1 MFKGPG
7 KAIPTTSQSHPYFP
21 PRLRTRRRLLIGPTN
36 SAGQGYQ
43 WVTAVAKNLGSVSGH
58 CFRFQIDENPYPD
71 HYRVELK
78 TFRKDRTW
86 AEAFAEF
93 AEKSYTHIVFE
104 SNRPIFGSKK
114 GGSTAEIAR
123 MRGAGLRVAMLAH
136 GSDVRIPSAHAER
149 EKWHQYQ
156 HMDPEFVRTLD
167 TNAKVNV
174 EQFRQFDGKT
184 FVSTPGLLDFVPEAQ
199 WCPVVV
205 DPKVWA
211 CDRPVLTSPVPVVAH
226 IPSSQQKGSEWIDP
240 ILQELADRGVVDYLR
255 LSGIPLAEMPSYV
268 SRCDILIDQFGTAD
282 YGVAACEAMATGRM
296 VVSRIAD
303 SVRARVLDATGL
315 ELPIV
320 EANPDTLREVI
331 LAQLDDR
338 ESARA
343 VAARGPEFI
352 RAVHD
357 GRQSAA
363 ALGAFL
369 DEKPAGAVIRS
380 LYRTRRRA
388 RGVTGRVKRRTTR
401 GLRK

>member
-1 MFKGPG
+1 M
-7 KAIPTTSQSHPYFP
+7 
-21 PRLRTRRRLLIGPTN
+21 LIGPAN

-43 WVTAVAKNLGSVSGH
+43 WIKAATTYLESVSGH
-58 CFRFQIDENPYPD
+58 SFRFQIDENPYPD

-78 TFRKDRTW
+78 TFRKDRIW
-86 AEAFAEF
+86 AEAFAKF

-104 SNRPIFGSKK
+104 SNRPIFGSKE
-114 GGSTAEIAR
+114 GGSTTEIAR
-123 MRGAGLRVAMLAH
+123 MRSSGLRVAMLAH
-136 GSDVRIPSAHAER
+136 GSDVRIPSVHAER
-149 EKWHQYQ
+149 EKWDQYQ
-156 HMDPEFVRTLD
+156 HMDPEFVRILD
-167 TNAKVNV
+167 TNARINV
-174 EQFRQFDGKT
+174 EQFRRFEGKT

-211 CDRPVLTSPVPVVAH
+211 SSMSVLTSPVPVIAH

-268 SRCDILIDQFGTAD
+268 SGCDILIEQFGIAD
-282 YGVAACEAMATGRM
+282 YSVAACEAMAAGRL
-296 VVSRIAD
+296 VVSHVAD
-303 SVRARVLDATGL
+303 TVRARVREATGL

-320 EANPDTLREVI
+320 EADPDTLRAVI

-343 VAARGPEFI
+343 TASRGPEFI

-357 GRQSAA
+357 GRYSAA
-363 ALGAFL
+363 VLEAFL
-369 DEKPAGAVIRS
+369 DEKPASAFTRS
-380 LYRTRRRA
+380 RYRIRRRA
-388 RGVTGRVKRRTTR
+388 RGVAGRIKRRI
-401 GLRK
+401 RKGARK

>member
-1 MFKGPG
+1 M
-7 KAIPTTSQSHPYFP
+7 
-21 PRLRTRRRLLIGPTN
+21 LIGPAN

-43 WVTAVAKNLGSVSGH
+43 WVKAATTHLESVSGH
-58 CFRFQIDENPYPD
+58 CFRFRIDENPYPD
-71 HYRVELK
+71 HYRVALK
-78 TFRKDRTW
+78 TFLKDRTW

-93 AEKSYTHIVFE
+93 AERSYTHIVFE
-104 SNRPIFGSKK
+104 SNRSIFGSKK

-136 GSDVRIPSAHAER
+136 GSDVRIPSVHAER
-149 EKWHQYQ
+149 EKWDQYQ

-167 TNAKVNV
+167 TNARINV

-184 FVSTPGLLDFVPEAQ
+184 FVSTPGLLDFLPEAQ

-205 DPKVWA
+205 DPKTWA
-211 CDRPVLTSPVPVVAH
+211 CDRPVLMSPVPVVAH

-255 LSGIPLAEMPSYV
+255 LSGIPLGEMPSYV
-268 SRCDILIDQFGTAD
+268 SRCDILIEQFGIAD
-282 YGVAACEAMATGRM
+282 YSVAACEAMAAGRL
-296 VVSRIAD
+296 VVSRVAD
-303 SVRARVLDATGL
+303 TVRARVRESTGL

-338 ESARA
+338 EKARA
-343 VAARGPEFI
+343 TASLGPEFI

-357 GRQSAA
+357 GRCSAA
-363 ALGAFL
+363 VLSGFL
-369 DEKPAGAVIRS
+369 DEKPASAFTRRR
-380 LYRTRRRA
+380 YRVRRRA
-388 RGVTGRVKRRTTR
+388 RAVAGLLKRRIKNR
-401 GLRK
+401 SRK